1 MKEHTTFKSIQQ
13 SHVLVRQSCSFLES
27 KRGNSICSLLGTVDP
42 LEVINDQ
49 WIPFGSR
56 IILTFHYSHFCLTI
70 RISWIY
76 IKRKCDHYWAQTSP
90 LCLSASLRHAS
101 RFTDAV
107 LGLFLSAMHQIYF
120 FSCETKTT
128 VSNSHEKPVPLVTS
142 DISSISI
149 PTIST
154 LIIKTL
160 SHGGGALHL

>member
-13 SHVLVRQSCSFLES
+13 SLVLVRQSCSFLES

-42 LEVINDQ
+42 FKVINDQ
-49 WIPFGSR
+49 LIPFGSD
-56 IILTFHYSHFCLTI
+56 F
-70 RISWIY
+70 
-76 IKRKCDHYWAQTSP
+76 
-90 LCLSASLRHAS
+90 SLFTLLFDNQDLLDLHKEEMRSLLGPSIPGLFVGITRAS

>member
-76 IKRKCDHYWAQTSP
+76 IKRKCDHYWAQASP
-90 LCLSASLRHAS
+90 VCLSASLVP
-101 RFTDAV
+101 AV
-107 LGLFLSAMHQIYF
+107 SQTQCWGFFYLQCIKFNF